1 MRHVSRIRSIRVLA
15 VLLLLSFGSLAGSST
30 FPEMRSRPF
39 DVGSLQGSYASV
51 GSAGSGVSVSVGVAE
66 FDGRGNVTRFVRV
79 NAGAADG
86 GRVLLD
92 ITSVGSYSVNDSGT
106 GVIEFTNTL
115 PSGAIAVVTIDFVI
129 TRSARQTPR
138 GSTVGDELFAIQ
150 REPGVTASPVT
161 ETFSRRQH

>member
-1 MRHVSRIRSIRVLA
+1 MRHMSVIRSTGVLT
-15 VLLLLSFGSLAGSST
+15 VLLLLNIGSLAGSDT
-30 FPEMRSRPF
+30 FNAMRSRPF

-79 NAGAADG
+79 NAGEEDG
-86 GRVLLD
+86 SRVLLD
-92 ITSVGSYSVNDSGT
+92 ITSVGSYSVKEDGT

-115 PSGAIAVVTIDFVI
+115 PSGAMASVTYDFVI
-129 TRSARQTPR
+129 TRSARQTLR
-138 GSTVGDELFAIQ
+138 GSTAGDELFAIQ

-161 ETFSRRQH
+161 ETFSRRQR